1 MGLELGGSIYSKKRV
16 NISFFAG
23 HGSKKDVGQNAL
35 KDYPSNPMKLRVPS
49 RKHFVLPSSS
59 YLFPGVK
66 NVPAIYSFRVERKK
80 ERERDRE
87 REREREREKEKA
99 KKDIKRE
106 KKNVLHLERS
116 VHVDLHCADLLFSK
130 GGFSFSSLL
139 RLGGERGES

>member
-80 ERERDRE
+80 ERERKRETE
-87 REREREREKEKA
+87 RERES

-130 GGFSFSSLL
+130 RGFSFSSLL
-139 RLGGERGES
+139 R